1 MQKYFEEQP
10 TTRPEQVAVIKTKL
24 KARFMRRYPTL
35 DRVPRE
41 LICYNAK
48 DPYVHAM
55 MQYENMELFRFI
67 RLEDNSLVGFR
78 TRCPASFYNEP
89 EIVTVQPPTPQ
100 RVAKTGVAA
109 PVYFLS

>member
-48 DPYVHAM
+48 DPYAHAM

-89 EIVTVQPPTPQ
+89 EIVQPPTPQ

>member
-10 TTRPEQVAVIKTKL
+10 TTRPEQVTVVRAKL
-24 KARFMRRYPTL
+24 KARFIRRYPTL

-41 LICYNAK
+41 L
-48 DPYVHAM
+48 M
-55 MQYENMELFRFI
+55 MQYEYMELYRFI

-89 EIVTVQPPTPQ
+89 EIVTVRPKP
-100 RVAKTGVAA
+100 R
-109 PVYFLS
+109 SE

>member
-10 TTRPEQVAVIKTKL
+10 TTRPKQVAVIKTKL

-41 LICYNAK
+41 LTCYNAK
-48 DPYVHAM
+48 DPYAHAM

-89 EIVTVQPPTPQ
+89 EIVTVRPKP
-100 RVAKTGVAA
+100 R
-109 PVYFLS
+109 SE

>member
-10 TTRPEQVAVIKTKL
+10 TTRPEQVVVIKTKL

-48 DPYVHAM
+48 DPYAHAM
-55 MQYENMELFRFI
+55 MQYEFMELYRFI

-78 TRCPASFYNEP
+78 TRCTASFYCRP
-89 EIVTVQPPTPQ
+89 EIVTERPKP
-100 RVAKTGVAA
+100 R
-109 PVYFLS
+109 SE